1 MDQDKNRVLIICRDF
16 PPYGSVTSYYIRML
30 ELANFLSDNDYI
42 VDVYCVSRAYKSAK
56 EVLDPEVRVHP
67 LISIYAYFDVV
78 GCKLDNLILKFGCV
92 VTKVFKKLFLKLI
105 RNVIDYESILTQRFY
120 NKIMSEVKDWENV
133 NVITSSPSHSIH
145 LVGEKIKD
153 ALGEKVNWIA
163 DFRDPWSARPLY
175 GSKQADELEFERKV
189 EARILKKADHF
200 VVVSEGM
207 ADYYEKLRGDHVE
220 VIENGYVDATKLEP
234 NPELADFVNKQ
245 HEAKRIVL
253 AYFGTG
259 GIGSAG
265 QSGKDLFFLGDFLGE
280 KDEVFESYAL
290 VMQGSLVV
298 NKNNWGDRLLVLDS
312 EELSQVRANMG
323 IVDVGL
329 NVYTCIE
336 DADMTVGSK
345 IYELAAS
352 NTPTWCLIPNG
363 ARSIQRFAKKVGGVL
378 ITDPL
383 NKEQVIDDAMKI
395 IDKFKDNDDF
405 FKIDTSG
412 LTDYKRSSQYKKFL
426 ILMN

>member
-1 MDQDKNRVLIICRDF
+1 
-16 PPYGSVTSYYIRML
+16 ML
-30 ELANFLSDNDYI
+30 ELANFLSSNDFI

-56 EVLDPEVRVHP
+56 EVIDPQVSVHH
-67 LISIYAYFDVV
+67 INSIFTYFDVV
-78 GCKLDNLILKFGCV
+78 GCNLDSAILKFGCV
-92 VTKVFKKLFLKLI
+92 VTKIFKRLYLKFI
-105 RNVIDYESILTQRFY
+105 RNVIDYESILTNIFY
-120 NKIMSEVKDWENV
+120 NKIISEVDNWNNV

-145 LVGEKIKD
+145 LVGELLKD
-153 ALGEKVNWIA
+153 SLGEEINWIA

-175 GSKQADELEFERKV
+175 GSKQDDELKYEREV

-207 ADYYEKLRGDHVE
+207 ADYYEKLRCDHVE
-220 VIENGYVDATKLEP
+220 VIENGYVDAPVLEP
-234 NPELADFVNKQ
+234 NSELAEFIKKQ
-245 HEAKRIVL
+245 HETGRIVL

-265 QSGKDLFFLGDFLGE
+265 QSGKDLQFLGNYLGE
-280 KDEVFESYAL
+280 KKDVFEKYAL

-298 NKNNWGDRLLVLDS
+298 NVNNWGSRLLVLNS
-312 EELSQVRANMG
+312 EELSQVRANMD

-363 ARSIQRFAKKVGGVL
+363 AKSIRRFAKKVGGVI
-378 ITDPL
+378 ITDPT
-383 NKEQVIDDAMKI
+383 NKEHVISDAVKI
-395 IDKFKDNDDF
+395 IDNFKKNDDF
-405 FKIDTSG
+405 FKINKTE

-426 ILMN
+426 MLMN